1 MVVKAEW
8 VYAGGVSAIGPGVSG
23 VIPGLKMFN
32 PVPSRAEV
40 AELQPLPGLVFFST
54 SNPWWRFADPVRGL
68 NAVGVV
74 SWRR

>member
-1 MVVKAEW
+1 MGLRRRRFSDW
-8 VYAGGVSAIGPGVSG
+8 PRVSG

-54 SNPWWRFADPVRGL
+54 SNPGWRFVDPVRGL

-74 SWRR
+74 IGRQ